1 MSSVAIQPSSEYRVQ
16 YRLLHFLGRRSVW
29 KLLYN
34 FRRGWLWS
42 RKVVGPE
49 EARKAAGQ
57 PAAQLMNEIASSPI
71 VVNTKVM
78 SEAAA
83 INNNMADRKQATVTR
98 SGVSKGTWLLR
109 FERLQHLLG
118 AATWDRCRCSHKQMG
133 TVMDEIVLRNRKTP
147 IVALV
152 FCS

>member
-1 MSSVAIQPSSEYRVQ
+1 
-16 YRLLHFLGRRSVW
+16 
-29 KLLYN
+29 
-34 FRRGWLWS
+34 
-42 RKVVGPE
+42 
-49 EARKAAGQ
+49 
-57 PAAQLMNEIASSPI
+57 MNEIASSPI

-118 AATWDRCRCSHKQMG
+118 AAT
-133 TVMDEIVLRNRKTP
+133 
-147 IVALV
+147 
-152 FCS
+152 

>member
-1 MSSVAIQPSSEYRVQ
+1 MTLIAEGRRTRGGAQ
-16 YRLLHFLGRRSVW
+16 GRRS
-29 KLLYN
+29 
-34 FRRGWLWS
+34 
-42 RKVVGPE
+42 
-49 EARKAAGQ
+49 

-118 AATWDRCRCSHKQMG
+118 AAT
-133 TVMDEIVLRNRKTP
+133 
-147 IVALV
+147 
-152 FCS
+152 